1 MVRLLAP
8 VPLEVLDRKLLD
20 FRYLVRGPLVPSSH
34 VVIVG
39 IDEASLA
46 EIGRWPWPRS
56 RLAQL
61 IDRLHDAG
69 VRAIGLDIV
78 LDEPATSV
86 DRAELETA
94 LAANPH
100 RTAEELRRA
109 LHAELDD
116 DAQLATALRGAGDVV
131 LAHFF
136 EFGGTPAAQLA
147 TTPPPEMTVMLTG
160 GATLPTTPALRHWTK
175 GRVPNPVLAA
185 ATAGTGTSTR
195 ARPDGSYRRTPIGIR
210 AGDRLVP
217 SLGLELLR
225 VFGEALRARP
235 SRRRVSPWPGS
246 VITSCRLTAPGSSG
260 STSSPPGTIPQ
271 VSAAAVLAGRVP
283 ADVLAGR
290 IALVGFTAMG
300 FDEVPHAVRGG
311 VARRGA
317 PGDCPRQRPRDVRSA
332 GPGGWF
338 RSKPQR

>member
-1 MVRLLAP
+1 MRRRIGVITVCAGLALVVAMVRLLAP

-20 FRYLVRGPLVPSSH
+20 FRYLVRGPLVASSH

-46 EIGRWPWPRS
+46 EIGRWPWPRA

-116 DAQLATALRGAGDVV
+116 DAQLATALRRAGDVV
-131 LAHFF
+131 LRRGERWRPYRTIASWYLWRAF
-136 EFGGTPAAQLA
+136 ERAGHA
-147 TTPPPEMTVMLTG
+147 TTNKIRPPKV
-160 GATLPTTPALRHWTK
+160 
-175 GRVPNPVLAA
+175 
-185 ATAGTGTSTR
+185 
-195 ARPDGSYRRTPIGIR
+195 RRK
-210 AGDRLVP
+210 
-217 SLGLELLR
+217 
-225 VFGEALRARP
+225 
-235 SRRRVSPWPGS
+235 
-246 VITSCRLTAPGSSG
+246 
-260 STSSPPGTIPQ
+260 
-271 VSAAAVLAGRVP
+271 
-283 ADVLAGR
+283 
-290 IALVGFTAMG
+290 
-300 FDEVPHAVRGG
+300 
-311 VARRGA
+311 
-317 PGDCPRQRPRDVRSA
+317 RS
-332 GPGGWF
+332 
-338 RSKPQR
+338 

>member
-1 MVRLLAP
+1 VRRRIGVITVCAGLALVVAVLRLLAP

-20 FRYLVRGPLVPSSH
+20 FRYLVRGPLAPSSH

-46 EIGRWPWPRS
+46 EIGRWPWPRA

-78 LDEPATSV
+78 FDEPATSV

-100 RTAEELRRA
+100 RTAEELRSA

-116 DAQLATALRGAGDVV
+116 DAQLATALRRAGDVV

-136 EFGGTPAAQLA
+136 EFGGEPAAQLA
-147 TTPPPEMTVMLTG
+147 ATPLPEMTVMLAG
-160 GATLPTTPALRHWTK
+160 GATLAATPALRHGTRV
-175 GRVPNPVLAA
+175 RVPIPVLAA
-185 ATAGTGTSTR
+185 ATAGTGHINF
-195 ARPDGSYRRTPIGIR
+195 APDPDGSYRRVPIGIR

-225 VFGEALRARP
+225 VYLGEGAARAT
-235 SRRRVSPWPGS
+235 
-246 VITSCRLTAPGSSG
+246 ITP
-260 STSSPPGTIPQ
+260 
-271 VSAAAVLAGRVP
+271 AGV
-283 ADVLAGR
+283 
-290 IALVGFTAMG
+290 T
-300 FDEVPHAVRGG
+300 
-311 VARRGA
+311 VARI
-317 PGDCPRQRPRDVRSA
+317 GDHEHLTTRA
-332 GPGGWF
+332 GPIPGVEAVVALDAELP
-338 RSKPQR
+338 RLEEA